1 MTLPGAIV
9 LRVLCAVTAVLS
21 VESAAM
27 PKFDAQGPNPPGAPV
42 FDAASIKINRSGGP
56 RTFFQPLRS

>member
-1 MTLPGAIV
+1 M

-27 PKFDAQGPNPPGAPV
+27 PTFDAQGPNPPGAPV
-42 FDAASIKINRSGGP
+42 FGLRASARKAPVEVLGTDSVQRP
-56 RTFFQPLRS
+56 MED